1 MELKP
6 GMRVHAADS
15 TAELVVVKAPGG
27 DVDLRCGDAAMLP
40 GVGTGTAAAG
50 GADGEEEQVVVG
62 KRYANADASLLLL
75 ATKGGKGH
83 LVADGVALEIQD
95 PRALP
100 SSD

>member
-15 TAELVVVKAPGG
+15 TAELVVIKAPGG
-27 DVDLRCGDAAMLP
+27 DVDLCCGEAAML
-40 GVGTGTAAAG
+40 VGSAGAAAPAT
-50 GADGEEEQVVVG
+50 GAEQQVVVG
-62 KRYANADASLLLL
+62 KRYANADGSLLLL
-75 ATKGGKGH
+75 ATKGGAGQ